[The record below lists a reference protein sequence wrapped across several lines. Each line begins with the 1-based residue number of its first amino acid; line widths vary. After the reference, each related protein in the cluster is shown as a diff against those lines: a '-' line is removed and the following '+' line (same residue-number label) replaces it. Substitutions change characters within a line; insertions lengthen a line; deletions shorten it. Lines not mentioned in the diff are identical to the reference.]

1 MSLGCR
7 ISFSH
12 RLVPKFENSVPRKR
26 SYLTCQSA
34 VGLFIKP
41 RKKLKQPIACLLR
54 SYHGGWYTKTGKLAM
69 QYTGWGLTQPT
80 RQLKYGTLDCIVA
93 LRIRFNKHPLFLSHN
108 HGTWMAM
115 VSIPNPS
122 IKIIIGAQLGA
133 FDTVSCH

>member
-54 SYHGGWYTKTGKLAM
+54 SYHGGWYTKNGKLAM
-69 QYTGWGLTQPT
+69 QYVYRVGLDLANKTIKVWYFGFHCRSPNKIQTPFVFIPQPWHLDGDGFHPKTQH
-80 RQLKYGTLDCIVA
+80 K
-93 LRIRFNKHPLFLSHN
+93 K
-108 HGTWMAM
+108 
-115 VSIPNPS
+115 
-122 IKIIIGAQLGA
+122 
-133 FDTVSCH
+133 